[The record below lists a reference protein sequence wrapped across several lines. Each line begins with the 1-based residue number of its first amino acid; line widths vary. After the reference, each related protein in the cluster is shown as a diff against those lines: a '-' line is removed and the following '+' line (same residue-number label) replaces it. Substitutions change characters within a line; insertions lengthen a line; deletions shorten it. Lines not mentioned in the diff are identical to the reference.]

1 LPPPKAAE
9 AATAAAPAPT
19 ARDTGEEEKL
29 QSLILYVG
37 FGLVTASILCIGALG
52 FTLQFGIRNLF
63 NLAFGATMTAAA
75 FVAYVCNAA
84 GLNIWVSLVLGS
96 LSASL
101 LSFLLNRGLYVPFR
115 RRASSMF
122 TMIMVTLGAGIIIQ
136 YVIEAIW
143 GADDFSYNMAA
154 GRSVHLAG
162 MLLTTT
168 QLIVIAIAAAAA
180 VGLHLLLRYTRLGKA
195 MRAVAVNDRL
205 ARNCGIPV
213 RLVVDATWLLSGA
226 LCGLAGIVL
235 VMDVQVLN
243 SGSGDDF
250 LILIVAATV
259 LGGIGSAYGAMAGS
273 LIIGVVAEVAAGFIN
288 PEFKDISAFI
298 ILAAVLLLR
307 PTGVISSIAS
317 AKELAR

>member
-1 LPPPKAAE
+1 
-9 AATAAAPAPT
+9 
-19 ARDTGEEEKL
+19 
-29 QSLILYVG
+29 
-37 FGLVTASILCIGALG
+37 LVTASVLCIGAVS
-52 FTLQFGIRNLF
+52 FTLQFGISNLF

-75 FVAYVCNAA
+75 FVAYVTNAA

-96 LSASL
+96 LSAAL
-101 LSFLLNRGLYVPFR
+101 LSFLLNRGIYTPFR
-115 RRASSMF
+115 RRATGMF
-122 TMIMVTLGAGIIIQ
+122 MMIMVTLGIGIIIQ
-136 YVIEAIW
+136 YTIEAIW
-143 GADDFSYNMAA
+143 GADDFSYNMAT
-154 GRSVHLAG
+154 GPSVHVAG
-162 MLLTTT
+162 MLFTTT
-168 QLIVIAIAAAAA
+168 QLTVIAIAAGVAAG
-180 VGLHLLLRYTRLGKA
+180 VHFLLRYTRLGKA
-195 MRAVAVNDRL
+195 MRAVAVNERL

-213 RLVVDATWLLSGA
+213 RAVVDSTWLLSGA
-226 LCGLAGIVL
+226 LCGLAGVVL

-259 LGGIGSAYGAMAGS
+259 LGGIGSAYGAMVGS
-273 LIIGVVAEVAAGFIN
+273 VIIGVVAEVAAGFIN